1 MIMEAVLEKNLEK
14 RIEALDKKMDLILEH
29 VHRQKMNSN
38 MVEDLIG
45 DLSIIGKDAYD
56 STVRELD
63 KRQLAIDSDEI
74 TDLGV
79 ALVRNIGNIK
89 TVLDT
94 LEMAVDLGKEV
105 GPIANEVIIDFTKQ
119 MNEYEQKGYF
129 AFFRE
134 FGPILDNIVKGFSPE
149 DLKGLADSIVS
160 ILTTVKEMTQPEVLG
175 TMQNA
180 IKAFNSMET
189 ESVPSYS
196 IWKLMREMNSPEMKK
211 ALGYAITFMKNI
223 SKDVRAEDS

>member
-1 MIMEAVLEKNLEK
+1 MEAVAEKNLEK
-14 RIEALDKKMDLILEH
+14 RMEALDKKMDLILEY
-29 VHRQKMNSN
+29 VHRQKMNST

-56 STVRELD
+56 STVQELD
-63 KRQLAIDSDEI
+63 NRQIVLEPSEL
-74 TDLGV
+74 TDLAV
-79 ALVRNIGNIK
+79 AFLRNIGNIK
-89 TVLDT
+89 TVLET

-196 IWKLMREMNSPEMKK
+196 VWKLMREMNSPEMKK
-211 ALGYAITFMKNI
+211 ALGFAITFMKNI
-223 SKDVRAEDS
+223 SKDVKAE

>member
-1 MIMEAVLEKNLEK
+1 MEAVLEKNLEK